1 MALQWWWTC
10 EPIYVFC
17 NMMLK
22 FSIGV
27 FLLRICV
34 SPVQR
39 AIVWFVMGTSGI
51 VCTYFF
57 FIFVFQCWP
66 VAYFWGQYTGME
78 GSCIDGNI
86 ITASTYAYSAMSC
99 WTDWTY
105 CILPAFM
112 VWNLQMNRRAKITVC
127 LILGVS
133 AM

>member
-1 MALQWWWTC
+1 
-10 EPIYVFC
+10 
-17 NMMLK
+17 MMLK
-22 FSIGV
+22 FSIGI
-27 FLLRICV
+27 FLLRLCV
-34 SPVQR
+34 SPIQR
-39 AIVWFVMGTSGI
+39 AIVWFIIGTAGV

-78 GSCIDGNI
+78 GRCIDGTI

-112 VWNLQMNRRAKITVC
+112 VWNLQMHRRIKITVC
-127 LILGVS
+127 VILGVS
-133 AM
+133 VM